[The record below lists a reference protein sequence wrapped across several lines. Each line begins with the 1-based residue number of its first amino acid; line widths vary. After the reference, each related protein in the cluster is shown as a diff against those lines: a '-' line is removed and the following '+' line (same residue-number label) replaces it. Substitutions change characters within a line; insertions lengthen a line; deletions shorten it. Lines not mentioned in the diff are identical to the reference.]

1 MKPVDDV
8 PRAPVVREVAC
19 KTVLNRS
26 SLGDYSLNCYG
37 GCAHACVYCYARF
50 MERFHPHEEPWGGF
64 VDVKAN
70 AVEALQR
77 QVRKM
82 PPGAVF
88 MSSAC
93 DGWQPVERQYELTR
107 ACCRVLLEHGFEV
120 HALTKSALVLRDLD
134 VLALGASRVGVT
146 VTTLDERLR
155 RLWEP
160 GASSVERRFDVL
172 RQAKQAGLETSVM
185 FGPLLPFLS
194 DTPESIEALLQH
206 AGDLDVD
213 IIWFDAMNPRPKV
226 WESVLELLRREFPDL
241 AERYRRVLFSP
252 PVREAYEKGLWD
264 RIGRA
269 ARRLHLSDRVEGC

>member
-1 MKPVDDV
+1 MHDV
-8 PRAPVVREVAC
+8 PRGPIVREVAC

-37 GCAHACVYCYARF
+37 GCTHACVYCYARF
-50 MERFHPHEEPWGGF
+50 MERFHPHEEPWGQF
-64 VDVKAN
+64 VDVKTN
-70 AVEALQR
+70 AVEALLR

-107 ACCRVLLEHGFEV
+107 ACCRVLIKHGFEV

-160 GASSVERRFDVL
+160 GASNVQKRFEVL
-172 RQAKQAGLETSVM
+172 RQAKQAGLDTSVM

-194 DTPESIEALLQH
+194 DTPESIQALLER
-206 AGDLDVD
+206 AGDLGVDV
-213 IIWFDAMNPRPKV
+213 IWFDGMNPRSKV
-226 WESVLELLRREFPDL
+226 WESVLDLLRREFPDL

-252 PVREAYEKGLWD
+252 PVREAYLKGLSD
-264 RIGRA
+264 RVRQI
-269 ARRLHLSDRVEGC
+269 ARRLHLNDRVQGC